1 MKRDFWI
8 IALVVTV
15 AVLGVV
21 VIRQNQQIARTK
33 EQSPAAITVAKRRI
47 PPRPVVRARETPE
60 PQPET
65 SPVQSVAAPTTGP
78 APAPAAQASAGTSSN
93 VFAGLATMMKD
104 PQMKEMIRAQQKMMQ
119 DQMYGALFKGL
130 NWPADKQVALKDLLL
145 DRQMAMMNVGMTM
158 MSGSESDR
166 KQAAEDNKT
175 LTSDYDKKIED
186 LLGPQDYQ
194 VFKDYEK
201 TVPERMQVGMFKG
214 TLSGDTALT
223 DQQEYDLIVA
233 MSEERNNLPA
243 SSMMKSQNPDPSKF
257 TEDGIA
263 EALKQMEQ
271 LQQAYANRAAAI
283 LTPAQLEQFRK
294 WQEQISAMQAA
305 GLKMAS
311 QMFANKGAAQ
321 PPAAK
326 P

>member
-1 MKRDFWI
+1 
-8 IALVVTV
+8 
-15 AVLGVV
+15 
-21 VIRQNQQIARTK
+21 
-33 EQSPAAITVAKRRI
+33 
-47 PPRPVVRARETPE
+47 
-60 PQPET
+60 
-65 SPVQSVAAPTTGP
+65 
-78 APAPAAQASAGTSSN
+78 
-93 VFAGLATMMKD
+93 
-104 PQMKEMIRAQQKMMQ
+104 
-119 DQMYGALFKGL
+119 
-130 NWPADKQVALKDLLL
+130 
-145 DRQMAMMNVGMTM
+145 M